1 MREKDYFKILGVE
14 ENASQSE
21 IKEAYR
27 NLSKK
32 YHPDRCPSES
42 ERQEYEEKFKEINEA
57 YDVLSNEEKRQA
69 YLNQGKFGSWT
80 FDPNFDPFDMGAFSN
95 FFNSVHRGNP
105 KKNNTE
111 TKGET
116 LRLNANVTIEDI
128 FNNKEYK
135 YRYKRFVKCNNCQGT
150 GKTSETVEEKCPDCD
165 GKGVI
170 IQTYNQ
176 GFSVMQQV
184 TGCSRCNGKGVIYRN
199 PCPNCNGNKRTLFED
214 EIKFKAKDLYFNKML
229 LIKGAGN
236 EPING
241 NMNGDVMILPNYVQ
255 DSYFDLEGLDVI
267 VQIAINFTDACL
279 GGTIKVKYFNDTFID
294 VTIKPNTKVTDE
306 ITIEGK
312 GISDGRGN
320 VGKFIC
326 YVSSINIPT
335 NLTDKEKE
343 LLLELKEQPN
353 FKQND

>member
-69 YLNQGKFGSWT
+69 YLNQGKF
-80 FDPNFDPFDMGAFSN
+80 NPFDFGGFGDFGD
-95 FFNSVHRGNP
+95 FFNPFRHVNP

-111 TKGET
+111 IKGET

-150 GKTSETVEEKCPDCD
+150 GKTSETVEEKCPNCK

-184 TGCSRCNGKGVIYRN
+184 TPCSHCNGTGAIYRN
-199 PCPNCNGNKRTLFED
+199 PCPNCNGNKRTLSED
-214 EIKFKAKDLYFNKML
+214 EITFKAKDLYFNKML

-255 DSYFDLEGLDVI
+255 DSYFDLEELDVI

-306 ITIEGK
+306 IAIEGK